1 MTAYGRTPWPRR
13 FGGGINHLVVEHT
26 ALLDQLK
33 LGYDVADDTAVY
45 AEAYAHAHAV
55 VAMWRVNGRLR
66 NFLVPSKMMES
77 LPVYEEA
84 CHIRPEP
91 GDTDRARRRVLGA
104 HFLGFHGNLL
114 VDLENVCTALG
125 GTNFIRIIGVEPG
138 DMIEYWPGLNPG
150 PPGFEWLSTRHI
162 YGFVVSRTGIPQQA
176 FYALV
181 RNINKEM
188 TGLIPSHMTFQVG
201 TQDGGFVPD
210 VGILDFTLIG
220 P

>member
-1 MTAYGRTPWPRR
+1 MNPFGRRPFPRR
-13 FGGGINHLVVEHT
+13 FGGGINNLIVEHT

-33 LGYDVADDTAVY
+33 LGYDVSEDTAVY
-45 AEAYAHAHAV
+45 AEAYAHAIAIV
-55 VAMWRVNGRLR
+55 GMWRVNGRLR

-77 LPVYEEA
+77 LPVWEES

-91 GDTDRARRRVLGA
+91 GDTPQQRRRVLGA

-114 VDLENVCTALG
+114 VDLENVCTAAG
-125 GTNFIRIIGVEPG
+125 GANFIRIGGV
-138 DMIEYWPGLNPG
+138 DSADVVDYWPGINPG
-150 PPGFEWLSTRHI
+150 PPGFEWMSTRLT
-162 YGFVVSRTGIPQQA
+162 YVFVVSRTGMEPRN

-181 RNINKEM
+181 RFINKEM
-188 TGLIPSHMTFQVG
+188 TGLLPAEMVFQVG
-201 TQDGGFVPD
+201 TDEGGFIVD